1 MLLKYSFNDIRR
13 EKRLLDVEQCSVTV
27 NERNYTL
34 TVITKTPHRLRPN
47 DIVLLKHNIV
57 TVEYYSDA
65 VDYLSKHSVDIIFV
79 KKQETL
85 IEKDVKKDDIEV
97 TYPVG
102 YYWVVNGKIEMIPQ
116 DMLTNVMNKYSSFN
130 NNFTIICGSN
140 DCEFQVVIPRYQQL
154 NVSMVTDMDN
164 LGIFTV
170 KGLLPLLLHKGDT
183 FTLWRRVYSYK
194 YIRGIEAYDKFPEVT
209 VNPYGQTEYLG
220 YDTVIF
226 AGNVYEWSVDNEACR
241 CTYIDENT
249 FSYYYDNTI
258 IYENEILEIEDT
270 RFITPDKTINSN
282 VLFYEYTEHLTLDLP
297 ISHTSNIDLNHE
309 YIQKKYFDERKQELI
324 TSINDYEKKCF
335 APYYNNAGKALTPV
349 SKINFNLFLRDR
361 SGSDEWNTND
371 AKGWNQHT
379 MDDNGQF
386 STPSNIT
393 NGDLLN
399 YLGFTD
405 EDVYY
410 RRKKIEKTFIRLSF
424 YNSNNPFTQML
435 LFYSTIFLDTGELYT
450 KYIHN
455 LNNTTRNPDAPI
467 VKQGIFGDNNL
478 TLSFSVTDRYN
489 RNKSSEGFYLY
500 LFPDGLQEGE
510 ERTLYLKIE
519 FNHAG
524 NGKTIPLMY
533 PCYGS
538 TPLTFNSD
546 LFPHSLL
553 NEDGDL
559 TELYKHMFIPVT
571 IKYDSD
577 RNEYIYYFN
586 VAKYDTTNQEITIG
600 LYEPKINP
608 LT

>member
-1 MLLKYSFNDIRR
+1 
-13 EKRLLDVEQCSVTV
+13 
-27 NERNYTL
+27 
-34 TVITKTPHRLRPN
+34 
-47 DIVLLKHNIV
+47 
-57 TVEYYSDA
+57 
-65 VDYLSKHSVDIIFV
+65 
-79 KKQETL
+79 
-85 IEKDVKKDDIEV
+85 
-97 TYPVG
+97 
-102 YYWVVNGKIEMIPQ
+102 
-116 DMLTNVMNKYSSFN
+116 
-130 NNFTIICGSN
+130 
-140 DCEFQVVIPRYQQL
+140 
-154 NVSMVTDMDN
+154 
-164 LGIFTV
+164 
-170 KGLLPLLLHKGDT
+170 
-183 FTLWRRVYSYK
+183 
-194 YIRGIEAYDKFPEVT
+194 
-209 VNPYGQTEYLG
+209 
-220 YDTVIF
+220 
-226 AGNVYEWSVDNEACR
+226 
-241 CTYIDENT
+241 
-249 FSYYYDNTI
+249 
-258 IYENEILEIEDT
+258 
-270 RFITPDKTINSN
+270 
-282 VLFYEYTEHLTLDLP
+282 LDLP
-297 ISHTSNIDLNHE
+297 ISHISNIDLNHE

-361 SGSDEWNTND
+361 SDSDEWNTND

-455 LNNTTRNPDAPI
+455 LNNTTRKPDAPI
-467 VKQGIFGDNNL
+467 VKQDIFEDNNL

-533 PCYGS
+533 PCSGS
-538 TPLTFNSD
+538 TPLTFNSE

-586 VAKYDTTNQEITIG
+586 VAKYDSTNQEITIG